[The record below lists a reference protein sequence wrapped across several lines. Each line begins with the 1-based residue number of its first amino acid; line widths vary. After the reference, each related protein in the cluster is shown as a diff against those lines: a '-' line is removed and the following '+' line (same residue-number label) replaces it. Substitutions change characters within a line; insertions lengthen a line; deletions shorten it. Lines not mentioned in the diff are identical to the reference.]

1 MRILICL
8 FSFVSLA
15 GCTSM
20 GGVLSS
26 ETTWFQDWSCE
37 RQDGVCAR
45 TDTID
50 AITISELDSD
60 PAEAGPV
67 SGYPAESLPLSAT
80 PKKLRG
86 IQPLD
91 QDYFDGEVERGR
103 PFLETSFGED
113 ELTAAPAM
121 LSEPAFSIDAAF
133 DQKPASNQAQADD
146 LFEAAFPEAAIGAQF
161 AVLSRKMGLTN
172 PNEGSDL
179 SVSDEPSGDA
189 IRVTRTVVR
198 RDGVLVPE
206 DERVTELVEAPLA
219 PLDIKAID
227 VANLDASPPV
237 INAAMEAQS
246 PEPDTALSLPA
257 RTPRRSDAKVLPVI
271 ISPYVDARGIFHE
284 RSVIW
289 VEVEPADWVVE

>member
-1 MRILICL
+1 MRTLLCILSSI
-8 FSFVSLA
+8 SLA
-15 GCTSM
+15 GCSSM

-67 SGYPAESLPLSAT
+67 SGYPVETLPLSAT

-91 QDYFDGEVERGR
+91 QEYFDVEIERGR
-103 PFLETSFGED
+103 PFLETSFGEE

-121 LSEPAFSIDAAF
+121 LSEPPFSIDAAF
-133 DQKPASNQAQADD
+133 DETLDSSGSAADD

-161 AVLSRKMGLTN
+161 AVLKSKMRLNVPGTDANLRASN
-172 PNEGSDL
+172 G
-179 SVSDEPSGDA
+179 DEVDG
-189 IRVTRTVVR
+189 IRVTRTIIR

-206 DERVTELVEAPLA
+206 NERVTELVEGPHGPQKLAVFDGEKIDIPTVLEAPVEEQA
-219 PLDIKAID
+219 PEQ
-227 VANLDASPPV
+227 
-237 INAAMEAQS
+237 EAKF
-246 PEPDTALSLPA
+246 SLFA
-257 RTPRRSDAKVLPVI
+257 KTPRRSDAKVLPVI

>member
-1 MRILICL
+1 MRTLLCI

-20 GGVLSS
+20 GGVFSS

-91 QDYFDGEVERGR
+91 QEYYDGGQERGR
-103 PFLETSFGED
+103 PFLEASFGEK
-113 ELTAAPAM
+113 ELSAATAL
-121 LSEPAFSIDAAF
+121 LSDPSFSIDAAF
-133 DQKPASNQAQADD
+133 DDSLVSSESVAED
-146 LFEAAFPEAAIGAQF
+146 LFEVAFPEAAIGAQF
-161 AVLSRKMGLTN
+161 AVLKGKMGLTN
-172 PNEGSDL
+172 PDAKL
-179 SVSDEPSGDA
+179 RVSEAMAVDTKR
-189 IRVTRTVVR
+189 ITRTVVR
-198 RDGVLVPE
+198 RDGVLVPKE
-206 DERVTELVEAPLA
+206 ERVTELLEGPEMPVEMVAL
-219 PLDIKAID
+219 D
-227 VANLDASPPV
+227 VASVDTPSVVDASNEES
-237 INAAMEAQS
+237 NAAPIKKSNLS
-246 PEPDTALSLPA
+246 P
-257 RTPRRSDAKVLPVI
+257 RTPRRSAAKVLPVI